1 MNRKPLG
8 CEVQG
13 FSKNLLINQH
23 MAYLNKI
30 QLIGNVGKAPEVRT
44 FDGSNK
50 VANFTL
56 ATTTR
61 YTDRNG
67 QLVDATTWHN
77 IQVNGKIADVAEKYV
92 QKGDPIYVEGELT
105 ARTYVD
111 RNNVE
116 RVIYE
121 VRASQLQL
129 LRQRG
134 SAAQEIEDD
143 LPC

>member
-1 MNRKPLG
+1 
-8 CEVQG
+8 
-13 FSKNLLINQH
+13 

-30 QLIGNVGKAPEVRT
+30 QLIGNVGKTPEVRT
-44 FDGSNK
+44 FDGGNK

-56 ATTTR
+56 ATTKR
-61 YTDRNG
+61 YTNSNG
-67 QLVDATTWHN
+67 QAVDATTWHN
-77 IQVNGKIADVAEKYV
+77 IQVNGKIADLAEKYV

-105 ARTYVD
+105 SRSYVD

-134 SAAQEIEDD
+134 STAQETEDD

>member
-1 MNRKPLG
+1 
-8 CEVQG
+8 
-13 FSKNLLINQH
+13 

-30 QLIGNVGKAPEVRT
+30 QLIGNVGKNPEVRT
-44 FDGSNK
+44 FDGGNK

-56 ATTTR
+56 ATTKR

-111 RNNVE
+111 RNNAE

-134 SAAQEIEDD
+134 SAAQETEDD

>member
-1 MNRKPLG
+1 
-8 CEVQG
+8 
-13 FSKNLLINQH
+13 

-30 QLIGNVGKAPEVRT
+30 QLIGNVGKNPEVRT
-44 FDGSNK
+44 FDGGNK

-56 ATTTR
+56 ATTKR

-134 SAAQEIEDD
+134 SAAQETEDD

>member
-1 MNRKPLG
+1 
-8 CEVQG
+8 
-13 FSKNLLINQH
+13 
-23 MAYLNKI
+23 MAYLNRI
-30 QLIGNVGKAPEVRT
+30 MLIGNVGKAPEVRT
-44 FDGSNK
+44 FDGGNK

-56 ATTTR
+56 ATTKR

-134 SAAQEIEDD
+134 SAAQETEDD

>member
-1 MNRKPLG
+1 MKSS
-8 CEVQG
+8 G
-13 FSKNLLINQH
+13 FSKNLLLNNH

-30 QLIGNVGKAPEVRT
+30 QLIGYVGKNPEVRT
-44 FDGSNK
+44 FDGGNK

-56 ATTTR
+56 ATTKR

-116 RVIYE
+116 KIIYE

-134 SAAQEIEDD
+134 SAAQETEDD
-143 LPC
+143 MPC

>member
-1 MNRKPLG
+1 
-8 CEVQG
+8 
-13 FSKNLLINQH
+13 

-30 QLIGNVGKAPEVRT
+30 QLIGNVGKNPEVRT
-44 FDGSNK
+44 FDGGNK

-56 ATTTR
+56 ATTKR

-77 IQVNGKIADVAEKYV
+77 IQVNGKVADVAEKYV

-134 SAAQEIEDD
+134 SAAQETEDD

>member
-1 MNRKPLG
+1 
-8 CEVQG
+8 
-13 FSKNLLINQH
+13 

-30 QLIGNVGKAPEVRT
+30 MLIGNVGKAPEVRT
-44 FDGSNK
+44 FDGGNK

-56 ATTTR
+56 ATTKR

-121 VRASQLQL
+121 VRASQIQL

-134 SAAQEIEDD
+134 TAVQETED
-143 LPC
+143 LPF

>member
-1 MNRKPLG
+1 
-8 CEVQG
+8 
-13 FSKNLLINQH
+13 
-23 MAYLNKI
+23 MAYLNRI
-30 QLIGNVGKAPEVRT
+30 MLIGNVGKAPEVRT
-44 FDGSNK
+44 FDGGNK

-56 ATTTR
+56 ATTKR

-134 SAAQEIEDD
+134 SAAQETED
-143 LPC
+143 LPF

>member
-1 MNRKPLG
+1 
-8 CEVQG
+8 
-13 FSKNLLINQH
+13 

-30 QLIGNVGKAPEVRT
+30 MLIGNVGKDPEVRT
-44 FDGSNK
+44 FDGGNK

-56 ATTTR
+56 ATTKR
-61 YTDRNG
+61 YTNSSG
-67 QLVDATTWHN
+67 QTVDATTWHN

-134 SAAQEIEDD
+134 SAAQETEDD

>member
-1 MNRKPLG
+1 
-8 CEVQG
+8 
-13 FSKNLLINQH
+13 

-44 FDGSNK
+44 FDGGNK

-56 ATTTR
+56 ATTKR

-134 SAAQEIEDD
+134 SAAQETEGD
-143 LPC
+143 LPF

>member
-1 MNRKPLG
+1 
-8 CEVQG
+8 
-13 FSKNLLINQH
+13 

-30 QLIGNVGKAPEVRT
+30 QLIGNVGKTPEVRT
-44 FDGSNK
+44 FDAGNK

-56 ATTTR
+56 ATTKR

-134 SAAQEIEDD
+134 SAAQETEDD
-143 LPC
+143 MPC

>member
-1 MNRKPLG
+1 
-8 CEVQG
+8 
-13 FSKNLLINQH
+13 

-30 QLIGNVGKAPEVRT
+30 QLIGNVGKNPEVRT
-44 FDGSNK
+44 FDGGNK

-56 ATTTR
+56 ATTKH
-61 YTDRNG
+61 YIDRNE
-67 QLVDATTWHN
+67 QAVDATTWHN
-77 IQVNGKIADVAEKYV
+77 VQVNGKIAEVADKYV
-92 QKGDPIYVEGELT
+92 QKGDLIYVEGELT
-105 ARTYVD
+105 SRSYVD

-134 SAAQEIEDD
+134 TAVQESKDD
-143 LPC
+143 LPF

>member
-1 MNRKPLG
+1 
-8 CEVQG
+8 
-13 FSKNLLINQH
+13 
-23 MAYLNKI
+23 MAYLNRI
-30 QLIGNVGKAPEVRT
+30 MLIGNVGKNPEVRT
-44 FDGSNK
+44 FDGGNK

-56 ATTTR
+56 ATTKR

-77 IQVNGKIADVAEKYV
+77 IQVNGKIAEVAEKYV

-105 ARTYVD
+105 SRSYVD

-134 SAAQEIEDD
+134 SAAQETEDD

>member
-1 MNRKPLG
+1 
-8 CEVQG
+8 
-13 FSKNLLINQH
+13 

-44 FDGSNK
+44 FDGGNK

-56 ATTTR
+56 ATTKR

-77 IQVNGKIADVAEKYV
+77 IQVNGKVADVAEKYV

-134 SAAQEIEDD
+134 SAAQETEDD

>member
-1 MNRKPLG
+1 
-8 CEVQG
+8 
-13 FSKNLLINQH
+13 

-30 QLIGNVGKAPEVRT
+30 MLIGNVGRDPEVRT
-44 FDGSNK
+44 FDGGNK

-56 ATTTR
+56 ATTKR
-61 YTDRNG
+61 YTNSNG
-67 QLVDATTWHN
+67 QAVDATTWHN

-105 ARTYVD
+105 SRSYVD

-134 SAAQEIEDD
+134 SAAQETEDD
-143 LPC
+143 MPC

>member
-1 MNRKPLG
+1 
-8 CEVQG
+8 
-13 FSKNLLINQH
+13 

-44 FDGSNK
+44 FDGGNK

-56 ATTTR
+56 ATTKR

-134 SAAQEIEDD
+134 SAAQETEGD
-143 LPC
+143 LPW

>member
-1 MNRKPLG
+1 
-8 CEVQG
+8 
-13 FSKNLLINQH
+13 

-44 FDGSNK
+44 FDGGNK

-56 ATTTR
+56 ATTKR

-121 VRASQLQL
+121 VRASQIQL

-134 SAAQEIEDD
+134 TAVQETED
-143 LPC
+143 LPF

>member
-1 MNRKPLG
+1 
-8 CEVQG
+8 
-13 FSKNLLINQH
+13 

-30 QLIGNVGKAPEVRT
+30 QLIGNVGKTPEVRT
-44 FDGSNK
+44 FDGGNK

-56 ATTTR
+56 ATTKR

-77 IQVNGKIADVAEKYV
+77 IQVNGKVADVAEKYV

-134 SAAQEIEDD
+134 SAAQETEDD

>member
-1 MNRKPLG
+1 
-8 CEVQG
+8 
-13 FSKNLLINQH
+13 

-30 QLIGNVGKAPEVRT
+30 QLIGNVGKNPEVRT
-44 FDGSNK
+44 FDGGNK

-56 ATTTR
+56 ATTKR
-61 YTDRNG
+61 YTNSNG
-67 QLVDATTWHN
+67 QAVDATTWHN

-134 SAAQEIEDD
+134 SAAQETEGD
-143 LPC
+143 LPW

>member
-1 MNRKPLG
+1 
-8 CEVQG
+8 
-13 FSKNLLINQH
+13 
-23 MAYLNKI
+23 MAYLNRI
-30 QLIGNVGKAPEVRT
+30 MLIGNVGKAPEVRT
-44 FDGSNK
+44 FDGGNK

-56 ATTTR
+56 ATTKR

-111 RNNVE
+111 RNNAE

-134 SAAQEIEDD
+134 SAAQETEDD

>member
-1 MNRKPLG
+1 
-8 CEVQG
+8 
-13 FSKNLLINQH
+13 

-30 QLIGNVGKAPEVRT
+30 QLIGNVGKNPEVRT
-44 FDGSNK
+44 FDGGNK

-56 ATTTR
+56 ATTKR
-61 YTDRNG
+61 YTNSNG
-67 QLVDATTWHN
+67 QAVDATTWHN
-77 IQVNGKIADVAEKYV
+77 IQVNGKIAEVAEKYV

-105 ARTYVD
+105 SRSYVD

-134 SAAQEIEDD
+134 SAAQETEDD

>member
-1 MNRKPLG
+1 
-8 CEVQG
+8 
-13 FSKNLLINQH
+13 

-30 QLIGNVGKAPEVRT
+30 QLIGNVGKTPEVRT
-44 FDGSNK
+44 FDGGNK

-56 ATTTR
+56 ATTKR
-61 YTDRNG
+61 YTNSNG
-67 QLVDATTWHN
+67 QAVDATTWHN
-77 IQVNGKIADVAEKYV
+77 IQVNGKIADLAEKYV

-105 ARTYVD
+105 SRSYVD

-134 SAAQEIEDD
+134 SAAQETEDD

>member
-1 MNRKPLG
+1 
-8 CEVQG
+8 
-13 FSKNLLINQH
+13 
-23 MAYLNKI
+23 MAYLNRI
-30 QLIGNVGKAPEVRT
+30 MLIGNVGKNPEVRN
-44 FDGSNK
+44 FDGGNK

-56 ATTTR
+56 ATTKH

-67 QLVDATTWHN
+67 QAVNATTWHN
-77 IQVNGKIADVAEKYV
+77 VQVSGKIVEVVEKYV

-121 VRASQLQL
+121 VRASQIQL

-134 SAAQEIEDD
+134 TAVEETED
-143 LPC
+143 LPF

>member
-8 CEVQG
+8 CEVQR

-30 QLIGNVGKAPEVRT
+30 MLIGNVGKAPEVRT
-44 FDGSNK
+44 FDGGNK

-56 ATTTR
+56 ATTKH
-61 YTDRNG
+61 YTDSNG
-67 QLVDATTWHN
+67 QAVNATTWHN
-77 IQVNGKIADVAEKYV
+77 VQVNGKIVEVVEKYV

-121 VRASQLQL
+121 VLASQIQL

-134 SAAQEIEDD
+134 TAVEETED
-143 LPC
+143 LPF

>member
-1 MNRKPLG
+1 
-8 CEVQG
+8 
-13 FSKNLLINQH
+13 

-30 QLIGNVGKAPEVRT
+30 MLIGNVGKTPEVRV
-44 FDGSNK
+44 FDGGNK

-56 ATTTR
+56 ATTKR
-61 YTDRNG
+61 YTNSNG
-67 QLVDATTWHN
+67 QAVDATTWHN

-134 SAAQEIEDD
+134 SAAQETEDD

>member
-1 MNRKPLG
+1 
-8 CEVQG
+8 
-13 FSKNLLINQH
+13 

-30 QLIGNVGKAPEVRT
+30 MLIGNVGRAPEVRT
-44 FDGSNK
+44 FDGGNK

-56 ATTTR
+56 ATTKR

-111 RNNVE
+111 RNNAE

-134 SAAQEIEDD
+134 SAAQETEDD

>member
-1 MNRKPLG
+1 
-8 CEVQG
+8 
-13 FSKNLLINQH
+13 
-23 MAYLNKI
+23 MAYLNRI
-30 QLIGNVGKAPEVRT
+30 TLIGNVGKNPEVRT
-44 FDGSNK
+44 FDGGNK

-56 ATTTR
+56 ATTKH

-67 QLVDATTWHN
+67 QAVDATTWHN
-77 IQVNGKIADVAEKYV
+77 IQVNGKIAEVVEKYV

-105 ARTYVD
+105 ARTYLD

-121 VRASQLQL
+121 VRASQIQL

-134 SAAQEIEDD
+134 TAVQETDD

>member
-1 MNRKPLG
+1 
-8 CEVQG
+8 
-13 FSKNLLINQH
+13 
-23 MAYLNKI
+23 MAYLNRI
-30 QLIGNVGKAPEVRT
+30 MLIGNVGKTPEVRT
-44 FDGSNK
+44 FDGGNK

-56 ATTTR
+56 ATTKR

-134 SAAQEIEDD
+134 SAAQETEGD
-143 LPC
+143 LP

>member
-1 MNRKPLG
+1 
-8 CEVQG
+8 
-13 FSKNLLINQH
+13 
-23 MAYLNKI
+23 MAYLNRI
-30 QLIGNVGKAPEVRT
+30 MLIGNVGKNPEVRT
-44 FDGSNK
+44 FDGGNK

-56 ATTTR
+56 ATTKR

-134 SAAQEIEDD
+134 SAAQETEGD
-143 LPC
+143 LPW

>member
-1 MNRKPLG
+1 
-8 CEVQG
+8 
-13 FSKNLLINQH
+13 

-30 QLIGNVGKAPEVRT
+30 QLIGNVGKTPEVRT
-44 FDGSNK
+44 FDGGNK

-56 ATTTR
+56 ATTKR
-61 YTDRNG
+61 YTNSNG
-67 QLVDATTWHN
+67 QAVDATTWHN
-77 IQVNGKIADVAEKYV
+77 VQVNGKIAEVAEKYV

-105 ARTYVD
+105 SRSYVD

-121 VRASQLQL
+121 VRALQLQL

-134 SAAQEIEDD
+134 SAAQETEDD
-143 LPC
+143 LPF

>member
-1 MNRKPLG
+1 
-8 CEVQG
+8 
-13 FSKNLLINQH
+13 

-30 QLIGNVGKAPEVRT
+30 QLIGNVGKNPEVRT
-44 FDGSNK
+44 FDGGNK

-56 ATTTR
+56 ATTKH

-121 VRASQLQL
+121 VRASQLQF

-134 SAAQEIEDD
+134 SAAQETEDD
-143 LPC
+143 LPF

>member
-1 MNRKPLG
+1 M
-8 CEVQG
+8 
-13 FSKNLLINQH
+13 
-23 MAYLNKI
+23 
-30 QLIGNVGKAPEVRT
+30 LIGNVGKNPAVRT
-44 FDGSNK
+44 FDGGNK

-56 ATTTR
+56 ATTKR

-134 SAAQEIEDD
+134 SAAQETEDD

>member
-1 MNRKPLG
+1 
-8 CEVQG
+8 
-13 FSKNLLINQH
+13 
-23 MAYLNKI
+23 MAYLNRI
-30 QLIGNVGKAPEVRT
+30 MLIGNVGKAPEVST
-44 FDGSNK
+44 FDGGNK

-56 ATTTR
+56 ATTKR

-134 SAAQEIEDD
+134 SAAQETEDD

>member
-1 MNRKPLG
+1 
-8 CEVQG
+8 
-13 FSKNLLINQH
+13 

-30 QLIGNVGKAPEVRT
+30 QLIGNVGKTPEVRT
-44 FDGSNK
+44 FDGGNK

-56 ATTTR
+56 ATTKR

-111 RNNVE
+111 RNNAE

-134 SAAQEIEDD
+134 SAAQETEDD